1 MSGLR
6 WKCRDRWID
15 LAARAHVMGVVNV
28 TPDSFSDGGRYD
40 TTEAAVRHALTLDEQ
55 GADFIDIG
63 GESSR
68 PGAQA
73 VSADDELRRVMP
85 VLERLAGQTRALL
98 SIDTSKAAVARAA
111 VQAGAAVINDISA
124 GRFDPLLLRVAA
136 DTGAGLVLMHMQG
149 EPRTMQVAPQY
160 EDVVREVRAE
170 LELRTADARRCGVAA
185 EQVVWD
191 PGICFGKTVEHNVA
205 LLRRL
210 PELVSGGRPLLVG
223 LSRKSFL
230 GALTGLP
237 VEERLAPSLA
247 GLLLAVQ
254 RGARVVRVHDVKESC
269 AALRVLARLS
279 GETAACAS

>member
-15 LAARAHVMGVVNV
+15 LAARVHVRGVVNV
-28 TPDSFSDGGRYD
+28 TPDSFSDGGRFD
-40 TTEAAVRHALTLDEQ
+40 TTEAAVRHARQLDAE
-55 GADFIDIG
+55 GADLIDLG

-73 VSADDELRRVMP
+73 VSTDEELRRVLP
-85 VLERLAGQTRALL
+85 VIEQLAGQTRALL
-98 SIDTSKAAVARAA
+98 SIDTTKSAVARAA
-111 VQAGAAVINDISA
+111 VRAGAAVINDISA
-124 GRFDPLLLRVAA
+124 GRLDPALLEVAA
-136 DTGAGLVLMHMQG
+136 ESGAGLVLMHMQG
-149 EPRTMQVAPQY
+149 EPGTMQVAPRY

-170 LELRTADARRCGVAA
+170 LEVRTAVALGCGVAA
-185 EQVVWD
+185 EQVIWD
-191 PGICFGKTVEHNVA
+191 PGIGFGKTLDHNLT

-210 PELVSGGRPLLVG
+210 PELANRGRPLLVG

-247 GLLLAVQ
+247 GLLLAAQ

-269 AALRVLARLS
+269 AALRVLARVS

>member
-15 LAARAHVMGVVNV
+15 LAARVHVMGVVNV
-28 TPDSFSDGGRYD
+28 TPDSFSDGGRFD
-40 TTEAAVRHALTLDEQ
+40 TTEAAVRQARALDEQ

-73 VSADDELRRVMP
+73 VPADEELRRVLP
-85 VLERLAGQTRALL
+85 VIEQLAGQTRALL
-98 SIDTSKAAVARAA
+98 SIDTTKAAVARAA
-111 VQAGAAVINDISA
+111 VQAGASVINDISA
-124 GRFDPLLLRVAA
+124 GRFDPDVLRVTAE
-136 DTGAGLVLMHMQG
+136 TGAGLVLMHMQG
-149 EPRTMQVAPQY
+149 EPRTMQVAPHY

-170 LELRTADARRCGVAA
+170 LEFQTAEARRCGVAE

-191 PGICFGKTVEHNVA
+191 PGIGFGKTVEHNLA

-210 PELVSGGRPLLVG
+210 PELVPGGRPLLVG

-247 GLLLAVQ
+247 GILLAVQ
-254 RGARVVRVHDVKESC
+254 RGARLVRVHDVKESC
-269 AALRVLARLS
+269 AALRVLARVS